1 MPVEDRL
8 TKESLRNELLA
19 ALIDVEI
26 PVLNYS
32 AEGVSLQ
39 DVFLQLIGEEG

>member
-1 MPVEDRL
+1 
-8 TKESLRNELLA
+8 
-19 ALIDVEI
+19 VEI

-39 DVFLQLIGEEG
+39 DVFLQLTNEEQ

>member
-8 TKESLRNELLA
+8 AKESLRNELLA

>member
-1 MPVEDRL
+1 
-8 TKESLRNELLA
+8 LA
-19 ALIDVEI
+19 ALVAVEI

-39 DVFLQLIGEEG
+39 DVFLELTDEEG

>member
-1 MPVEDRL
+1 MPSENRHA
-8 TKESLRNELLA
+8 KETLRNRLLV
-19 ALIDVEI
+19 ALVEVEI

-39 DVFLQLIGEEG
+39 DVFLQLTNEEQ

>member
-1 MPVEDRL
+1 
-8 TKESLRNELLA
+8 
-19 ALIDVEI
+19 VEI

-39 DVFLQLIGEEG
+39 DVFLQLTDEAG